1 MVTGSSFILLKRGR
15 ERERRRGKKGKRRKR
30 KREKATRKPDF
41 TPKVAQL
48 PFQPRLSVVDW
59 GLLSLRCEA
68 ERDWWE
74 IFCAVFEGR
83 FDQTTQPFLFYPNAL
98 CSTRSGQTSQVI

>member
-15 ERERRRGKKGKRRKR
+15 ERERRRGKKRKRRKR

-48 PFQPRLSVVDW
+48 PFQPPLSVAALQAGGATSLSPPCRPGGQSSSEFFSTLT
-59 GLLSLRCEA
+59 GLQS
-68 ERDWWE
+68 
-74 IFCAVFEGR
+74 
-83 FDQTTQPFLFYPNAL
+83 
-98 CSTRSGQTSQVI
+98 S